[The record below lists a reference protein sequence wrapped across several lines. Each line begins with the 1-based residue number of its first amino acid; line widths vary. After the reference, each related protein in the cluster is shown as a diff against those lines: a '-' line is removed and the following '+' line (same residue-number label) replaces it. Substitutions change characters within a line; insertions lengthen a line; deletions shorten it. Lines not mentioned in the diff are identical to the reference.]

1 LFPYAGE
8 VFALLS
14 AFIWAFAFVLFR
26 KSGENIPPLALN
38 LFKNILALILF
49 VPTFLAVPQLFSA
62 DAGARDYGI
71 LAISGILG
79 ITVADTLFFYSL
91 NRLGAGLSA
100 IVDCL
105 YSPSVVVF
113 AYVLLRERITAW
125 DAVGACLILSAISI
139 ASLKIDGKSR
149 KSLVVGILMGMSAM
163 VVMALGIV
171 IAKPVL
177 DRTPVLWASLVRVAA
192 ATVTLG
198 LCFSVLPRKHSP
210 WKYFGPSA
218 HWRTS
223 VPASILGGFGSMILW
238 VAGMKYTLASI
249 AAIMNQM
256 TTIFVVLLA
265 APLLREPLTGRKLAA
280 VALAIAGVLMVTLL

>member
-14 AFIWAFAFVLFR
+14 ALIWAFAFVLFR

-38 LFKNILALILF
+38 LFKNILALVLF
-49 VPTFLAVPQLFSA
+49 IPTFFAARALFTADARISDYAILAV
-62 DAGARDYGI
+62 
-71 LAISGILG
+71 SGILG

-91 NRLGAGLSA
+91 NLLGAGLSA
-100 IVDCL
+100 IVDSL
-105 YSPSVVVF
+105 YSPSVVAF

-125 DAVGACLILSAISI
+125 DALGASLILCAILI
-139 ASLKIDGKSR
+139 ASLQVDGKTR
-149 KSLVVGILMGMSAM
+149 RSLAPGILMGVSAM
-163 VVMALGIV
+163 VVMALSIV
-171 IAKPVL
+171 LAKPVL
-177 DRTPVLWASLVRVAA
+177 NRTPVLWASTVRVVA
-192 ATVTLG
+192 ATAALG
-198 LCFSVLPRKHSP
+198 LCFSVLPRRHSP
-210 WKYFGPSA
+210 WRYFQPGA

-249 AAIMNQM
+249 AAILNQT

-265 APLLREPLTGRKLAA
+265 ALVLREPLTKRKLAA
-280 VALAIAGVLMVTLL
+280 VGLAMAGALMVTLL